1 VSSSRY
7 DLVRVTLHGI
17 THAARRFV
25 HWGTWE
31 VIEASCGTPVGPGEI
46 HGLNATA
53 PRAPDVDC
61 MSCLVAEGK
70 PHAR

>member
-1 VSSSRY
+1 MSSSGY
-7 DLVRVTLHGI
+7 DLVRVTLHGV

-25 HWGTWE
+25 HWGIWE
-31 VIEASCGTPVGPGEI
+31 AVEASCGTPAGAGEI
-46 HGLNATA
+46 YWLNATA

-70 PHAR
+70 PRAR

>member
-1 VSSSRY
+1 MSSSGY
-7 DLVRVTLHGI
+7 DLVRVTLHGV

-25 HWGTWE
+25 HWGIWE
-31 VIEASCGTPVGPGEI
+31 AITSCGTPAGPDEI
-46 HGLNATA
+46 HWLN
-53 PRAPDVDC
+53 APDVDC